1 MLGEAVCS
9 RRSPLIPSQQSH
21 AMAPS
26 AVHIAASGI
35 AAEPATSKLAKA
47 TSADGPGWAQNMTG
61 EAGLVTPRPAW
72 WWTGAAPRD
81 APGYREERQ
90 QLTALPLTVRARA
103 RSYYG
108 YTIHN
113 AA

>member
-9 RRSPLIPSQQSH
+9 RRSPSIPSQQSH

-61 EAGLVTPRPAW
+61 EAELVTPRPAW